1 MRLTLRT
8 LLNWINQNLS
18 EEDAALVAQK
28 VEESELAKA
37 LKAQIEGIMAQEH
50 LPAPELL
57 DGTPKGNANSAAEY
71 LDNSMD
77 PKLTPDFEKFCIHS
91 DVMLGEIAGCHEIL
105 SRALTQNLNLGPELR
120 TKLCGLYK
128 FIDANDESSIPL
140 PQTKPQPPQEEEEI
154 FDEIPV
160 NPTPKSTVNTVSETP
175 ILNEVLPTEEQ
186 TSPTNGWK
194 ITAITLIAVDVLY
207 ILGKLFGLLP

>member
-8 LLNWINQNLS
+8 LLNWINNNLS
-18 EEDAALVAQK
+18 DTDAAMVAQK

-37 LKAQIEGIMAQEH
+37 LKAQIEGIMAQPQ

-91 DVMLGEIAGCHEIL
+91 DIMLGEIAGCHEIL
-105 SRALTQNLNLGPELR
+105 SRALTQKLDLAPELR
-120 TKLCGLYK
+120 VKLCDLYK
-128 FIDANDESSIPL
+128 FIDANDESSIPPL
-140 PQTKPQPPQEEEEI
+140 PQSKSQPIQEEEEI
-154 FDEIPV
+154 FDEIPEESDTAAPVLEELVPEKEPASQV
-160 NPTPKSTVNTVSETP
+160 NV
-175 ILNEVLPTEEQ
+175 
-186 TSPTNGWK
+186 WK
-194 ITAITLIAVDVLY
+194 ITAIALIGVDVLY
-207 ILGKLFGLLP
+207 ILGRLLGLLP

>member
-8 LLNWINQNLS
+8 LLNWLNNNLS
-18 EEDAALVAQK
+18 AADAALVAQK

-57 DGTPKGNANSAAEY
+57 DGTPKGNANAAAEY

-77 PKLTPDFEKFCIHS
+77 PKQTPDFEKFCIHS
-91 DVMLGEIAGCHEIL
+91 DIMLGEIAGCHEIL
-105 SRALTQNLNLGPELR
+105 SQALTQKLELAPELR
-120 TKLCGLYK
+120 VKLCDLYK

-140 PQTKPQPPQEEEEI
+140 PQSKSQPIQEEEEI
-154 FDEIPV
+154 FDEIPENSDTDEPV
-160 NPTPKSTVNTVSETP
+160 LE
-175 ILNEVLPTEEQ
+175 EVIPEKGP
-186 TSPTNGWK
+186 SPQPNVWK
-194 ITAITLIAVDVLY
+194 ITAIALIGVDVLY
-207 ILGKLFGLLP
+207 ILGRLFGLLP

>member
-8 LLNWINQNLS
+8 LLNWINNNLS

-37 LKAQIEGIMAQEH
+37 LKTQIEGIMGQQK

-77 PKLTPDFEKFCIHS
+77 PVLTPDFEKFCIHS
-91 DVMLGEIAGCHEIL
+91 DIMLGEIAGCHQIL
-105 SRALTQNLNLGPELR
+105 SRALTQKLDLAPELR
-120 TKLCGLYK
+120 AKLCDLYK
-128 FIDANDESSIPL
+128 FIDANDE
-140 PQTKPQPPQEEEEI
+140 EEEEI

-160 NPTPKSTVNTVSETP
+160 NSVSAAP
-175 ILNEVLPTEEQ
+175 VLEEA
-186 TSPTNGWK
+186 TSEEESAAQPNVWK
-194 ITAITLIAVDVLY
+194 IATFALIGVDVLY
-207 ILGKLFGLLP
+207 ILGRIFRVLP

>member
-8 LLNWINQNLS
+8 LLNWINKNLS

-50 LPAPELL
+50 LSAPDLL

-120 TKLCGLYK
+120 AKLCGLFK

-140 PQTKPQPPQEEEEI
+140 PQSKPQPEQVEEEI

-160 NPTPKSTVNTVSETP
+160 NSDSDVPVLE
-175 ILNEVLPTEEQ
+175 EVVPEKGPSSQ
-186 TSPTNGWK
+186 PNAWK
-194 ITAITLIAVDVLY
+194 ITAIALIVVDALY
-207 ILGKLFGLLP
+207 ILGRLFGLLP

>member
-8 LLNWINQNLS
+8 LLNWINNNLS

-37 LKAQIEGIMAQEH
+37 LKAQIEGIMAQEK

-57 DGTPKGNANSAAEY
+57 DGTPKGNANAAAEY

-77 PKLTPDFEKFCIHS
+77 PKQTPDFEKFCIHS
-91 DVMLGEIAGCHEIL
+91 DIMLGEIAGCHQIL
-105 SRALTQNLNLGPELR
+105 SRALTQKLDLAPELR
-120 TKLCGLYK
+120 VKLCDLYK

-140 PQTKPQPPQEEEEI
+140 PQSKPQPVQEEETL
-154 FDEIPV
+154 FDEIPEESESDAPV
-160 NPTPKSTVNTVSETP
+160 LEEVVPEEGTPQQP
-175 ILNEVLPTEEQ
+175 
-186 TSPTNGWK
+186 NGWK
-194 ITAITLIAVDVLY
+194 IATFALIGVDVLY
-207 ILGKLFGLLP
+207 ILGRLVGLLP

>member
-8 LLNWINQNLS
+8 LLNWINKNLS
-18 EEDAALVAQK
+18 EEDAAMVAQK

-50 LPAPELL
+50 LSAPDLL

-91 DVMLGEIAGCHEIL
+91 DIMLGEIAGCHEIL
-105 SRALTQNLNLGPELR
+105 SRALTQKLDLAPELR
-120 TKLCGLYK
+120 AKLCDLYK

-140 PQTKPQPPQEEEEI
+140 PQSKPQPEQVEEEI

-160 NPTPKSTVNTVSETP
+160 NPMPKSTVNTVSETP
-175 ILNEVLPTEEQ
+175 ILDELVPAKEQ
-186 TSPTNGWK
+186 TSQPNPWK
-194 ITAITLIAVDVLY
+194 ITAIALIAVDVLY

>member
-8 LLNWINQNLS
+8 LLNWINNNLS

-37 LKAQIEGIMAQEH
+37 LKTQIEGIMGQQK

-77 PKLTPDFEKFCIHS
+77 PVLTPDFEKFCIHS
-91 DVMLGEIAGCHEIL
+91 DIMLGEIAGCHQIL
-105 SRALTQNLNLGPELR
+105 SRALTQKLDLAPELR
-120 TKLCGLYK
+120 AKLCDLYK

-140 PQTKPQPPQEEEEI
+140 PQTKSQPVEEEEEI

-160 NPTPKSTVNTVSETP
+160 NSVSAAP
-175 ILNEVLPTEEQ
+175 VLEDATSEEESAAQ
-186 TSPTNGWK
+186 PNVWK
-194 ITAITLIAVDVLY
+194 IATFALIGVDVLY
-207 ILGKLFGLLP
+207 ILGRIFRVLP

>member
-8 LLNWINQNLS
+8 LLNWLNNNLS
-18 EEDAALVAQK
+18 EEDASLVAQK

-50 LPAPELL
+50 LSAPELL

-91 DVMLGEIAGCHEIL
+91 DIMLGEIAGCHEIL
-105 SRALTQNLNLGPELR
+105 SQALTQKLELGPELR
-120 TKLCGLYK
+120 AKLCGLYK

-140 PQTKPQPPQEEEEI
+140 PQSKPQPPQEEEEI

-160 NPTPKSTVNTVSETP
+160 NSDSAVPVLEEVTP
-175 ILNEVLPTEEQ
+175 EEKQ
-186 TSPTNGWK
+186 TGQQNPWK
-194 ITAITLIAVDVLY
+194 ITAITLIGVDVLY
-207 ILGKLFGLLP
+207 ILGRLFGLLP

>member
-8 LLNWINQNLS
+8 LLNWINKNLS

-37 LKAQIEGIMAQEH
+37 LKAQIERIMAQEH

-91 DVMLGEIAGCHEIL
+91 DIMLAEIAGCHEIL
-105 SRALTQNLNLGPELR
+105 SLALTQKHDIGPELR
-120 TKLCGLYK
+120 AKLCGLYK

-140 PQTKPQPPQEEEEI
+140 PQSKPQTPPEEEEI

-160 NPTPKSTVNTVSETP
+160 NPTPKPVVNSVSSTP
-175 ILNEVLPTEEQ
+175 ILNEPLPAE
-186 TSPTNGWK
+186 PLTNSLNVWK
-194 ITAITLIAVDVLY
+194 FIAIALIVVDVLY
-207 ILGKLFGLLP
+207 LLGRYFEWLS

>member
-8 LLNWINQNLS
+8 LLNWLNNNLS
-18 EEDAALVAQK
+18 EADAALVAQK

-91 DVMLGEIAGCHEIL
+91 DIMLGEIAGCHEIL
-105 SRALTQNLNLGPELR
+105 SQALTQKLELAPELR
-120 TKLCGLYK
+120 VKLCDLYK

-140 PQTKPQPPQEEEEI
+140 PQTKSQPVQEEEEL
-154 FDEIPV
+154 FDEIPEDSD
-160 NPTPKSTVNTVSETP
+160 STEP
-175 ILNEVLPTEEQ
+175 APEEVVPEEGPSSQ
-186 TSPTNGWK
+186 PNVWK
-194 ITAITLIAVDVLY
+194 ITAIALIGVDVLY
-207 ILGKLFGLLP
+207 ILGRLLSLLP

>member
-8 LLNWINQNLS
+8 LLNWINNNLS

-28 VEESELAKA
+28 VEESELAKT
-37 LKAQIEGIMAQEH
+37 LKAQIEGIMAQQK

-57 DGTPKGNANSAAEY
+57 DGTPKGNANAAAEY

-77 PKLTPDFEKFCIHS
+77 PVQTPDFEKFCIHS
-91 DVMLGEIAGCHEIL
+91 DIMLGEIAGCHQIL
-105 SRALTQNLNLGPELR
+105 SRALTQKLDLAPELR
-120 TKLCGLYK
+120 VKLCDLYK

-140 PQTKPQPPQEEEEI
+140 PQSKSQPVQEEEEI

-160 NPTPKSTVNTVSETP
+160 DSDSDAPVLEELIPEKSA
-175 ILNEVLPTEEQ
+175 TEQ
-186 TSPTNGWK
+186 PNVWK
-194 ITAITLIAVDVLY
+194 ITAIALIGVDVLY
-207 ILGKLFGLLP
+207 ILGRLIGLLP